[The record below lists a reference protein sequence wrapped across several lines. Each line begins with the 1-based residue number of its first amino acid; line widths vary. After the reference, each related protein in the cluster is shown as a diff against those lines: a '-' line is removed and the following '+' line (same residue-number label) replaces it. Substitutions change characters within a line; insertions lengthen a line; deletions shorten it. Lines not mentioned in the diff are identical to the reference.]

1 MVLFREMFFNVLSR
15 DFIPLSCSSVC
26 LLPWKR
32 DLVRRLDQSGR
43 GGEPIFYKIVS
54 YWLAGS
60 FLDRNWSA
68 HKYTENLLQMRG
80 EVNIAAPYDK
90 IPVFQKGGTIVP
102 RRERVRR

>member
-1 MVLFREMFFNVLSR
+1 MFFSVLLR

-32 DLVRRLDQSGR
+32 ELVRRLDQSGR

-54 YWLAGS
+54 YWSAGS
-60 FLDRNWSA
+60 FLDRYWSA
-68 HKYTENLLQMRG
+68 DKYAGNLMQMRG

>member
-1 MVLFREMFFNVLSR
+1 MFFGVFSR
-15 DFIPLSCSSVC
+15 DLIPLSCSSVC
-26 LLPWKR
+26 LLSWKR

-43 GGEPIFYKIVS
+43 GGELIFYKIIS
-54 YWLAGS
+54 YWSAGS
-60 FLDRNWSA
+60 FLDRYWSA
-68 HKYTENLLQMRG
+68 DKYAGNLLQMRG